1 MFFLANVQAPDDY
14 GVYTD
19 VGNENL
25 STPTSLYSF
34 YGDVSGESV
43 QVFTEVPPGV
53 SKFGRAYIPS
63 YVYNSPYMIPPV
75 RRGQNV
81 RPLPRPQIMEHAID
95 MSTSVDV
102 NPLRGLEDSSLFAEF
117 DRWFAGDMTMVRRVQ
132 HPRSFFQI
140 ILGTAS
146 MGWLGLHYIYRK
158 KIDSLKKKRHSN
170 FWCDSGPCMGA
181 RCCPAMGARAPPA
194 PLPPHP
200 QN

>member
-1 MFFLANVQAPDDY
+1 MFFLANVQTPDDY

-34 YGDVSGESV
+34 YEDVSGESV

-53 SKFGRAYIPS
+53 SKFGRAYIPY

-75 RRGQNV
+75 RRRQNV
-81 RPLPRPQIMEHAID
+81 RLLPRPQIMEHAID

-117 DRWFAGDMTMVRRVQ
+117 DRCSLVIAESARECSTRG
-132 HPRSFFQI
+132 HFFKQFWGQI
-140 ILGTAS
+140 
-146 MGWLGLHYIYRK
+146 
-158 KIDSLKKKRHSN
+158 
-170 FWCDSGPCMGA
+170 
-181 RCCPAMGARAPPA
+181 
-194 PLPPHP
+194 
-200 QN
+200 

>member
-1 MFFLANVQAPDDY
+1 MFFLANVQAPDDV

-117 DRWFAGDMTMVRRVQ
+117 DRWFTGDSRVRLRVQ
-132 HPRSFFQI
+132 HPRSFFEI

-146 MGWLGLHYIYRK
+146 MGWLGDEVFIF
-158 KIDSLKKKRHSN
+158 SS
-170 FWCDSGPCMGA
+170 WCILLWICV
-181 RCCPAMGARAPPA
+181 
-194 PLPPHP
+194 
-200 QN
+200 

>member
-1 MFFLANVQAPDDY
+1 MFFLANGQAPNDY

-75 RRGQNV
+75 RRRHNV
-81 RPLPRPQIMEHAID
+81 RPLPRPQILEHAID
-95 MSTSVDV
+95 MSTTVDI
-102 NPLRGLEDSSLFAEF
+102 NPLRGLEDSSMFAEF
-117 DRWFAGDMTMVRRVQ
+117 DRWFAGDMTVVRRVR
-132 HPRSFFQI
+132 HSRSFFE
-140 ILGTAS
+140 IL
-146 MGWLGLHYIYRK
+146 LGLTSMRWIGDEVIIVSK
-158 KIDSLKKKRHSN
+158 C
-170 FWCDSGPCMGA
+170 FE
-181 RCCPAMGARAPPA
+181 
-194 PLPPHP
+194 
-200 QN
+200 